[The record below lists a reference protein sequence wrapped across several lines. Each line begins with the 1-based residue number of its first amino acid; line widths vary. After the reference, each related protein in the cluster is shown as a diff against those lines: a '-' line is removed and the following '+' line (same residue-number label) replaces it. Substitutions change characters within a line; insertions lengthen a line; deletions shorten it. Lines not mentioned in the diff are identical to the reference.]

1 MCGNAQNVPESS
13 PFRHMCLRD
22 NLMDRAHCGGLLVSA
37 AGPHVNLAGDDGRG
51 QYSYCVHLRV
61 HGLCPALEVRLGIFL
76 ELNLPNLIQCW
87 LEFG

>member
-1 MCGNAQNVPESS
+1 MSV
-13 PFRHMCLRD
+13 
-22 NLMDRAHCGGLLVSA
+22 
-37 AGPHVNLAGDDGRG
+37 AGPHVKLAGGDGPG
-51 QYSYCVHLRV
+51 QCSYGVRLGV